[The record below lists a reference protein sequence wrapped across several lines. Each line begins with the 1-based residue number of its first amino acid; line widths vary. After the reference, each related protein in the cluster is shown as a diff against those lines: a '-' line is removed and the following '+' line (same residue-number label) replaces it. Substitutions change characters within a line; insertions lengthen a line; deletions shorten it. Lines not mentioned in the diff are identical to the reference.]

1 MRRFA
6 SLDEFL
12 AACDEARKWWR
23 VAEAVRRS
31 EQVLPEVAYS
41 IGDSLTYRVT
51 TQPDCTVLTGH
62 RRYLE
67 VRCVV
72 EGVAVIEVAPVTDLR
87 AIDDYSDLTDRQH
100 FTGAGGRY
108 ELAAGE
114 LAVVEAGEAVRD
126 ESVEGRVIVLRVTVE
141 G

>member
-12 AACDEARKWWR
+12 AACDEARKWRR
-23 VAEAVRRS
+23 VAEAIRRS
-31 EQVLPEVAYS
+31 EKVLPEVTYS

-51 TQPDCTVLTGH
+51 TQPDCTELTGH

-67 VRCVV
+67 ARCVL
-72 EGVAVIEVAPVTDLR
+72 EGVAVIDVAPVADLP

-114 LAVVEAGEAVRD
+114 IAIVEASEAVRD
-126 ESVEGRVIVLRVTVE
+126 ESVEGRVLVLRVAVE
-141 G
+141 A